1 MTGARATGRP
11 SSIPTM
17 SSSGSRKTP
26 SPMSMHPAFGR
37 VRLSPRWRPLDPSG
51 RPSQSIRI
59 IWNVIRTVTPVTSF
73 GRTGSCRAG
82 RRLVRRWPARPVSVT
97 KGSDLLVAALENEG
111 VECIFAIPGEEN
123 LDVLESLRR
132 SKIKLVLTRH
142 EQAAGFMAATYGR
155 LTGRAG
161 VCLTTLGPGALNLTT
176 AAAYAHLGAMPMVM
190 ITGQKAIRSSRQAR
204 FQIVDIVATMRPL
217 TKMATQIVAAQSI
230 PTLVRDAFRV
240 AQQERPGPVHLE
252 LPEDIAADEAAADVV
267 PLHVVELPVA
277 PAAAI
282 ERATAMIMGASRPLV
297 MLGAAASRPH
307 LAEPLSAFVRRCR
320 IPFFNT
326 QMGKGAVNAGS
337 NLYMGTAALSERDW
351 VHEAIDQAD
360 LIISIGHDTVE
371 KPPFLMG
378 HDGPQVIHVG
388 ATPATVEQVYF
399 PQAEIVGDGGAGLA
413 ALADRLEGKLPNASA
428 LLGLREAIL
437 GRLAER
443 STDVRFPLTPQR
455 IVHDVRAVIPADGI
469 VALDNGM
476 YKIWFARC
484 YRTRSA
490 NTLLLDNALA
500 TMGAGLPSAMMASL
514 LYPGRRVMAVCGDG
528 GFMMN
533 SQEMETAVRLGL
545 NLVVLIVQDNAYGM
559 IRWKQAVDGFAD
571 WGLTFGDPD
580 FVAYA
585 AAYGAR
591 GRRVTTASGLAP
603 ALEEAFSAG
612 GLHLI
617 TVPIDYS

>member
-1 MTGARATGRP
+1 
-11 SSIPTM
+11 
-17 SSSGSRKTP
+17 
-26 SPMSMHPAFGR
+26 
-37 VRLSPRWRPLDPSG
+37 
-51 RPSQSIRI
+51 
-59 IWNVIRTVTPVTSF
+59 
-73 GRTGSCRAG
+73 
-82 RRLVRRWPARPVSVT
+82 VT

-111 VECIFAIPGEEN
+111 VASIFAIPGEEN

-217 TKMATQIVAAQSI
+217 TKMATQIVSAQSI

-252 LPEDIAADEAAADVV
+252 VPEDIAADAAAADII
-267 PLHVVELPVA
+267 PPHVVELPVA
-277 PAAAI
+277 PVVAI
-282 ERATAMIMGASRPLV
+282 ERAVAMIAGASRPLV
-297 MLGAAASRPH
+297 MLGAAASRPQ
-307 LAEPLSAFVRRCR
+307 LAEPLSAFVRRCK

-337 NLYMGTAALSERDW
+337 SLYMGTAALSERDW

-378 HDGPQVIHVG
+378 HNGPQVIHVG

-399 PQAEIVGDGGAGLA
+399 PQAEIVGDVGASLA
-413 ALADRLEGKLPNASA
+413 AIADRLEGKLPNASA
-428 LLGLREAIL
+428 LLGLREGIL
-437 GRLAER
+437 ARLAER
-443 STDVRFPLTPQR
+443 STEDRFPLTPQR
-455 IVHDVRAVIPADGI
+455 IVHDVRQVMPPDGI

-476 YKIWFARC
+476 YKIWFARN
-484 YRTRSA
+484 YRTSVA

-500 TMGAGLPSAMMASL
+500 TMGAGLPSAIAASL
-514 LYPGRRVMAVCGDG
+514 IHPDRRVLAVCGDG

-533 SQEMETAVRLGL
+533 SQELETAVRLKL
-545 NLVVLIVQDNAYGM
+545 NPVVLVLEDRAYGM
-559 IRWKQAVDGFAD
+559 IRWKQEVDGFSD
-571 WGLTFGDPD
+571 FGLDFGNPD

-585 AAYGAR
+585 KSYGAK
-591 GRRVTTASGLAP
+591 GSRVGKASELSTM
-603 ALEEAFSAG
+603 LEAAFREG
-612 GLHLI
+612 GVHL
-617 TVPIDYS
+617 VVAPIDYSENMRVLVNELHSEVQAV